1 MSIRK
6 FTSKKKYNHHK
17 NNNFRNE
24 KKILFFESENF
35 LKNFLKVNSF
45 KQIYN
50 ERYINSIYF
59 DDHNL
64 TNLLE
69 TIDGEKY
76 RSKIRLRWY
85 GKIKDITQNPTL
97 EEKIKINAK
106 NFKIYHPL
114 KLKKIKDRV
123 EVRKIKLEILKQL
136 DSESLINFKI
146 RNVEPSSFVS
156 YKRSYYKKEGL
167 RITLDKE
174 LIYRN
179 LINQKYIHENENFKK
194 ERFVILEFKF
204 NDKNYNLVRNLSSQ
218 IPNRFTKFSK
228 YEYSLLN

>member
-6 FTSKKKYNHHK
+6 FTSKKKYNHDK
-17 NNNFRNE
+17 NINFRNE

-85 GKIKDITQNPTL
+85 GRNKIINPRIEIKKKNMFLTTKSFKKILFTGRYPDNKSLTQINKKLHSFSPFLINYYPKTSTHYL
-97 EEKIKINAK
+97 RHYFISKNKKIRATIDEKI
-106 NFKIYHPL
+106 Y
-114 KLKKIKDRV
+114 
-123 EVRKIKLEILKQL
+123 
-136 DSESLINFKI
+136 
-146 RNVEPSSFVS
+146 
-156 YKRSYYKKEGL
+156 
-167 RITLDKE
+167 
-174 LIYRN
+174 YRN
-179 LINQKYIHENENFKK
+179 INNLNIDLFKK
-194 ERFVILEFKF
+194 KDFNLILEFKYNKSF
-204 NDKNYNLVRNLSSQ
+204 DDYVKNS
-218 IPNRFTKFSK
+218 FTKNNCLRISK
-228 YEYSLLN
+228 NSKFINSFFF

>member
-6 FTSKKKYNHHK
+6 FINKKINNHNK
-17 NNNFRNE
+17 ISNFRNE
-24 KKILFFESENF
+24 KKILFFESEIF
-35 LKNFLKVNSF
+35 LKNFLKINNF
-45 KQIYN
+45 KQKYDQ
-50 ERYINSIYF
+50 RRINSIYF

-76 RSKIRLRWY
+76 RTKIRLRWY
-85 GKIKDITQNPTL
+85 GKIEDINLKPTL
-97 EEKIKINAK
+97 EEKIKVNAK
-106 NFKIYHPL
+106 NYKIFHPL
-114 KLKKIKDRV
+114 KLNKIKD
-123 EVRKIKLEILKQL
+123 KIKVRHIKFEVLKQL
-136 DSESLINFKI
+136 DKESLINYKF

-156 YKRSYYKKEGL
+156 YKRSYYEKGDL

-179 LINQKYIHENENFKK
+179 LIKQKYIQKNENFKK
-194 ERFVILEFKF
+194 ERFLILEFKF
-204 NDKNYNLVRNLSSQ
+204 KDKNYNLVRNLSSQ
-218 IPNRFTKFSK
+218 ISNRFTKFSK